1 MDQGGAGRARM
12 VEVAGAED
20 DARRLGRGCSAAG
33 HGREG
38 RVRARS
44 RGEGEKQGAEKG
56 NRAPLEWKSG
66 AGSVREHGRRGFL
79 PRMVAP
85 WEGIEGERGIGS
97 GRCRLLRVTA
107 LGGDG
112 DRADALP

>member
-1 MDQGGAGRARM
+1 MDQGGAGRACM

-33 HGREG
+33 HGRKG

-66 AGSVREHGRRGFL
+66 AGSVRDHGRRGSL

-85 WEGIEGERGIGS
+85 WEGNEERGRS
-97 GRCRLLRVTA
+97 GVGAAVSCA
-107 LGGDG
+107 
-112 DRADALP
+112 